1 MIYAGFIWVHDK
13 LSFFFW
19 VFEVTKIPKCYI
31 IVYLLF
37 YISKFSSCLS
47 SLAKCKNRTHG
58 NENHAT
64 LFLSEYSDIGK
75 FLMNF
80 LPVATLSGQNLATSG
95 ETNVKRQACK
105 LFFIRDSARSA
116 KCNSVALG

>member
-1 MIYAGFIWVHDK
+1 M
-13 LSFFFW
+13 
-19 VFEVTKIPKCYI
+19 
-31 IVYLLF
+31 
-37 YISKFSSCLS
+37 SCLS

-64 LFLSEYSDIGK
+64 LYLSEYSDIGK

-105 LFFIRDSARSA
+105 LFFIRDSAKLA